1 MEIYW
6 KDRKDDMVGVAI
18 PTAYTTLTEFYNK
31 IQTLVERERNGI
43 YWKDQKDDLDGVTIP
58 TPYLQQFSRFE
69 TNRHNAVPSVLKE
82 SKYVHIFFSFF
93 PFVR

>member
-31 IQTLVERERNGI
+31 IQTLVERILVVLTNYEREN
-43 YWKDQKDDLDGVTIP
+43 
-58 TPYLQQFSRFE
+58 E
-69 TNRHNAVPSVLKE
+69 
-82 SKYVHIFFSFF
+82 
-93 PFVR
+93 